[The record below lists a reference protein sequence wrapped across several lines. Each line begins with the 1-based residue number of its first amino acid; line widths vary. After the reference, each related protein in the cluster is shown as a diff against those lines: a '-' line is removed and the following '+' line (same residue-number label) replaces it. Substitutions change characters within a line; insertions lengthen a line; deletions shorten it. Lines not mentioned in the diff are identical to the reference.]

1 MAIDSHKCQIY
12 KFNFA
17 SLHLIHHA
25 QQQWTSC
32 KDFFLQTEHLCG
44 LIHIRIKDEVVAVK
58 LV

>member
-1 MAIDSHKCQIY
+1 MAIDSHTYQIY

-17 SLHLIHHA
+17 FFTFNPHA
-25 QQQWTSC
+25 QQQGTSC